1 LVVQELD
8 EELQKTKDALLKALS
23 AKLDKMVVYGLLIL
37 ILHLGIVNVFLTYSH
52 GAMLKAI
59 MTAVG
64 AK

>member
-1 LVVQELD
+1 
-8 EELQKTKDALLKALS
+8 
-23 AKLDKMVVYGLLIL
+23 MVVYGLLIL
-37 ILHLGIVNVFLTYSH
+37 ILLLGIVNVLLTYSH